1 MFSQKNRKRRNRKKK
16 KKPQRSRGASSE
28 SSGDREK
35 ESARSRGS
43 ESPAA
48 DVEIEYVTEEPE
60 IYEPNFI
67 FFKRIFE
74 AFKVQGAALSRGGAE
89 RERGRGGERRGEEDG
104 SLQGSGTGGGSGPG
118 FPPRLPPQ
126 LTDDVKKE
134 KEKEPEKLDKL
145 ENSAVPK
152 KKGFE
157 EEHKDSDDDSSDD
170 EAVRLHSPVGVV
182 GAQPGARGLP
192 RGWLV
197 VDSGGGGSL
206 WRPEVWG
213 RLGSLTGTE
222 EEPRCKERTLLF

>member
-1 MFSQKNRKRRNRKKK
+1 MFRQKNRKRRNRKKK
-16 KKPQRSRGASSE
+16 KKPQRARAASSE
-28 SSGDREK
+28 SSGDRDK
-35 ESARSRGS
+35 ESGRSRGS

-74 AFKVQGAALSRGGAE
+74 AFKVQGAVHSEGALLSRGKV
-89 RERGRGGERRGEEDG
+89 RGCLFQNQ
-104 SLQGSGTGGGSGPG
+104 LQLG
-118 FPPRLPPQ
+118 FQAVLSPQ

-134 KEKEPEKLDKL
+134 KEKEPEKLDKM

-170 EAVRLHSPVGVV
+170 EQVRPRPLSGE
-182 GAQPGARGLP
+182 QGL
-192 RGWLV
+192 
-197 VDSGGGGSL
+197 
-206 WRPEVWG
+206 WG
-213 RLGSLTGTE
+213 RVATMHPARDRGD
-222 EEPRCKERTLLF
+222 LLQGRSPLVA